1 MLRGPDFL
9 RTTTFRWAVSSAL
22 AFASAVLLLFGL
34 TYWQTAE
41 YLTRQVDRALLSEA
55 SSFMNGPAN
64 DLMRHIEWRLQTD
77 HRHFNVTGLF
87 DPASLPLGGDT
98 SGFPTGKPPR
108 GSAPAPSVFKD

>member
-64 DLMRHIEWRLQTD
+64 DLLRHIEWRLQTD

-87 DPASLPLGGDT
+87 GPDGRLLAGNNPGI
-98 SGFPTGKPPR
+98 PTGRAPPGGGAALR
-108 GSAPAPSVFKD
+108 GVR